1 MTEYTL
7 KQVNDIICN
16 KIDNVELTKENI
28 KKMLDFDEDV
38 SAIRYHAYI
47 CGNKIYNYGLEDE
60 KRNITFEA
68 YIQEFK
74 DTCDWG
80 IAGGGACEE
89 PEILLQKFKDLKLTF
104 KEVKNMDVKQIYKQ
118 MNEQDKKAMRELLFD
133 EEADEFFKKYDHKD
147 ALVQKYHWSSFMTP
161 DENYYLEDDI
171 WGDAPIFNQSALA
184 SVVST
189 KWVAKYHFA
198 ECLKDKGCEQTRKA
212 IEKAIP
218 GANVVIVTPEVL
230 EEVLVLEVKEK
241 IIDELI

>member
-1 MTEYTL
+1 MVSFGDVHY
-7 KQVNDIICN
+7 IICE
-16 KIDNVELTKENI
+16 KVENVELTAENI
-28 KKMLDFDEDV
+28 EKLLEYDAYITMNDKK
-38 SAIRYHAYI
+38 AYI
-47 CGNKIYNYGLEDE
+47 CNNKVINYGICDPLPPMSFEEYLSHFYAASDWAIMGEGASDE
-60 KRNITFEA
+60 NPEA
-68 YIQEFK
+68 
-74 DTCDWG
+74 
-80 IAGGGACEE
+80 
-89 PEILLQKFKDLKLTF
+89 LLQKFNDLNLTF
-104 KEVKNMDVKQIYKQ
+104 KEVESMNVKQIYKQ

-133 EEADEFFKKYDHKD
+133 EEADEFFEKYDHKD
-147 ALVQKYHWSSFMTP
+147 ALVQKYSWSSFMTP

>member
-1 MTEYTL
+1 MVSFGDVHY
-7 KQVNDIICN
+7 IICE
-16 KIDNVELTKENI
+16 KVENVELTAENI
-28 KKMLDFDEDV
+28 EKLLEYDAYITMNDKK
-38 SAIRYHAYI
+38 AYI
-47 CGNKIYNYGLEDE
+47 CNNKVINYGICDPLPPMSFEEYLPHFYAASDWAIMGEGASDE
-60 KRNITFEA
+60 NPEA
-68 YIQEFK
+68 
-74 DTCDWG
+74 
-80 IAGGGACEE
+80 
-89 PEILLQKFKDLKLTF
+89 LLQRFNDLNLTF
-104 KEVKNMDVKQIYKQ
+104 KEVESMNVKQIYKQ
-118 MNEQDKKAMRELLFD
+118 MNEQDKKTMRELLFD
-133 EEADEFFKKYDHKD
+133 EEADEFFEKYDDKD
-147 ALVQKYHWSSFMTP
+147 ALVQKGKWSSFMTP

-230 EEVLVLEVKEK
+230 EEVLVLEIKEK